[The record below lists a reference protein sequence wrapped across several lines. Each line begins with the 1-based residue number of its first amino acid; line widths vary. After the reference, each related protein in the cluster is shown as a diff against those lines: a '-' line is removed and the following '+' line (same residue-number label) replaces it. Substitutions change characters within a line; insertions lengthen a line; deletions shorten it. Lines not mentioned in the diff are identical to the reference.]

1 MIPGS
6 IKLRRKPGSLLDV
19 LPISEVA
26 LAYMQSVEG
35 VGYVNIAESN
45 ESEVILD
52 FVWFGEGDPVIP
64 EAHLDRY
71 GLSMAATVE

>member
-1 MIPGS
+1 MVPGS
-6 IKLRRKPGSLLDV
+6 IKLCRNPGSLLDA

-26 LAYMQSVEG
+26 LAYLQSVEG
-35 VGYVNIAESN
+35 VGYVNITDSN
-45 ESEVILD
+45 ESEVVLS

-64 EAHLDRY
+64 AAHLDRY